1 MDEAYTELNSPSQ
14 LVSILDKSPPSGVL
28 KTSQTDLREVDRRGL
43 LWLLE
48 EETVYPNSNDDTFL
62 ERLFHHYGT
71 KGSPLF
77 NLNLKSKALQKPGRG
92 PGP

>member
-1 MDEAYTELNSPSQ
+1 MTVDETYTELNSPSQ

-48 EETVYPNSNDDTFL
+48 EETVYPNSSDETFL
-62 ERLFHHYGT
+62 ERLFQHYGT
-71 KGSPLF
+71 KGCT
-77 NLNLKSKALQKPGRG
+77 KI
-92 PGP
+92 

>member
-1 MDEAYTELNSPSQ
+1 MDETYAELDSPSQ

-48 EETVYPNSNDDTFL
+48 EETVYPNSSDDTFL

-71 KGSPLF
+71 KGEF
-77 NLNLKSKALQKPGRG
+77 QKKKT
-92 PGP
+92 